1 MGRAASGAEVTPA
14 FGLECPK
21 ERREAVRDRDRPTQ
35 VFLLTGLQSLVMER
49 FQFHQWPPQIL
60 EMTSTVIH
68 GKKDG
73 GQKENQ
79 TPQ

>member
-1 MGRAASGAEVTPA
+1 MPQGAAGGGEGSG
-14 FGLECPK
+14 
-21 ERREAVRDRDRPTQ
+21 PTYTS
-35 VFLLTGLQSLVMER
+35 VSTHGLQSLVMER

-60 EMTSTVIH
+60 EMTVIH